1 MEEVQAIDSRVI
13 TSGLKGNHWT
23 SCTRRVD
30 KVKRGAEQ
38 AGQRL
43 SQGNP
48 LCECSGQ
55 NLISIIQYLQ
65 RFAPKSVLLVICG
78 VNPRPKL
85 NTSAAFLAAIPW
97 PRAPAFGVPSP
108 SGKAEVKL
116 FRMSVLEYLA

>member
-13 TSGLKGNHWT
+13 TGGLKGNHWT
-23 SCTRRVD
+23 SCTGRVD
-30 KVKRGAEQ
+30 KVKRGTEQ

-48 LCECSGQ
+48 ICECSGQ
-55 NLISIIQYLQ
+55 NLVSIIQYLQ
-65 RFAPKSVLLVICG
+65 ILKTVLLVIFG

-97 PRAPAFGVPSP
+97 PRAPAFGVPSS
-108 SGKAEVKL
+108 SGKAKVKL